1 MSTTT
6 GSSGVFNAVHI
17 AVMGE
22 DRELEAALEA
32 ALERPPLRGRVS
44 PLAFR
49 PESIPI
55 VGRLGA
61 QIVIVCGGR
70 QPAEARAL
78 LSRLSIDLPDVVRI
92 LLADRM
98 DREASAH
105 LVLVQP
111 YDVDELSDILDVA
124 RCTWVSLAN
133 TG

>member
-6 GSSGVFNAVHI
+6 SRSGVYDTIHV
-17 AVMGE
+17 AVMG
-22 DRELEAALEA
+22 DDPELEAALEA
-32 ALERPPLRGRVS
+32 ALERPGTQSRVS
-44 PLAFR
+44 PLASR

-61 QIVIVCGGR
+61 QIVVVCGGG

-78 LSRLSIDLPDVVRI
+78 LSQLSTDLPQVVRI
-92 LLADRM
+92 LLADEM
-98 DREASAH
+98 DREAPAH

-111 YDVDELSDILDVA
+111 YDVDELADILDVA
-124 RCTWVSLAN
+124 RCTWVSLAH